1 MKRSDD
7 TGFENRELSID
18 ELDGVAAAGLFSWV
32 AHEVSSA
39 AKWLGSEFAKAENA
53 VASALGSSRINIT
66 IHRQN

>member
-1 MKRSDD
+1 MKRPDD

-18 ELDGVAAAGLFSWV
+18 ELDGVAGGGLFGWIK
-32 AHEVSSA
+32 HEVVAA

-53 VASALGSSRINIT
+53 VASALGSSHVNIT

>member
-18 ELDGVAAAGLFSWV
+18 ELDGVAGGCLFGWIK
-32 AHEVSSA
+32 HEVVAA

-53 VASALGSSRINIT
+53 VASALGSSHVNIT

>member
-1 MKRSDD
+1 MKRPDE

-18 ELDGVAAAGLFSWV
+18 KLDSVAPAGLFGWI

-53 VASALGSSRINIT
+53 VASALDSSHVNII